1 MDLDI
6 WTLEN
11 LKWYKVKHL
20 KGFTIHSEDV
30 HMLTLI
36 WCLFYEQYEMKYLIT
51 PQFNVLYCHSNRG
64 GSHPCFTHR
73 KSREK
78 VGQVMSSSLCA
89 PQYSSLG
96 ATVAGECRPWLTVAR
111 RTSQSVS
118 RSSAPLSYLTLL
130 LLLATQCQ
138 LEPGTSPS
146 LISKFKLCPAKWPL
160 SVSEVLTEVS
170 VVVGR

>member
-1 MDLDI
+1 M
-6 WTLEN
+6 
-11 LKWYKVKHL
+11 KHL
-20 KGFTIHSEDV
+20 KGFTIHSGDV
-30 HMLTLI
+30 HMLTLM
-36 WCLFYEQYEMKYLIT
+36 WCLIYEQYEMKYLIT
-51 PQFNVLYCHSNRG
+51 PQFNVLYCHSNRV
-64 GSHPCFTHR
+64 GSHPIGSPGRRWGRRCR
-73 KSREK
+73 LR
-78 VGQVMSSSLCA
+78 CAA

-118 RSSAPLSYLTLL
+118 RSSAPLSYLTLLL